1 MPETRTGDGPGGGRH
16 ERDGRDDDAELA
28 RLRRRVA
35 RLEER
40 LAASGARAERA
51 EAEAVEERA
60 ENERLYGLMEQASQA
75 KSDFLAIISHELRTP
90 LAGISGYA
98 GLLLEGVA
106 GELPGSALG
115 YVEGIV
121 RNADSLL
128 DLIDQILLFV
138 STDTRQAEVRFVE
151 AEVGEILDDV
161 LTVARP
167 IAERAGLTL
176 VVERPPHPVRVVT
189 DGRMV
194 RQILLHLLVNAVKF
208 TDEGTVQVDT
218 AREEDTLVLRVRDT
232 GIGIPPD
239 RMEEIFEPFRQVEA
253 ARTRSVGGTGL
264 GLNVVRNLT
273 RMLGGEI
280 EVESVPQK
288 GSTFIVR
295 IPARE
300 PGGAGRA
307 PAPSPSP
314 AG

>member
-1 MPETRTGDGPGGGRH
+1 MPETGAGDGTGVRRHDGDGG
-16 ERDGRDDDAELA
+16 DDAAEGA

-35 RLEER
+35 RLEQR
-40 LAASGARAERA
+40 LAASDARAERA
-51 EAEAVEERA
+51 EAEAVERRA

-98 GLLLEGVA
+98 GLLLDGVA
-106 GELPGSALG
+106 GELPESALG

-138 STDTRQAEVRFVE
+138 STDTRRAEVRLVE

-167 IAERAGLTL
+167 IAERAGLAL
-176 VVERPPHPVRVVT
+176 VVERPPRPVRVVT

-208 TDEGTVQVDT
+208 TEEGTVQVDT
-218 AREEDTLVLRVRDT
+218 VREEDTLVLRVRDT

-239 RMEEIFEPFRQVEA
+239 RMEQIFEPFRQVEA

-273 RMLGGEI
+273 QMLGGEI
-280 EVESVPQK
+280 QVESVPRK
-288 GSTFIVR
+288 GSTFTVR
-295 IPARE
+295 IPVRE
-300 PGGAGRA
+300 PGSAGRP